1 MLGRRF
7 LILVAV
13 LMGLTALAA
22 SVAPRQPVTRDERR
36 AATPAPAPAGSPT
49 FTTVEKTLTTAEGD
63 ARVPVREGDLVE
75 LTVSGAE
82 RDSVMV
88 LGRIDALDP
97 TTPARFSLLVSE
109 PGEHPIE
116 LVEADRRIGTLVVR

>member
-22 SVAPRQPVTRDERR
+22 SVAPRQPVTREERR
-36 AATPAPAPAGSPT
+36 TATPTPTPAGSPT
-49 FTTVEKTLTTAEGD
+49 LTTVEKSLTTRDGET
-63 ARVPVREGDLVE
+63 RITVREGQLVE
-75 LTVSGAE
+75 LTVSGNE
-82 RDSVMV
+82 RDSVSV
-88 LGRIDALDP
+88 LGRIDSVDP
-97 TTPARFSLLVSE
+97 TTPARFSLLAGE

-116 LVEADRRIGTLVVR
+116 LLEADRRIGTLVIR